1 MRASVGGGCGRGE
14 QAVEVRT
21 GSVWEGSEEEKRG
34 REGRGRGGAC
44 P

>member
-1 MRASVGGGCGRGE
+1 MRASFGGGCGRGE

-34 REGRGRGGAC
+34 GRGGRGGAC